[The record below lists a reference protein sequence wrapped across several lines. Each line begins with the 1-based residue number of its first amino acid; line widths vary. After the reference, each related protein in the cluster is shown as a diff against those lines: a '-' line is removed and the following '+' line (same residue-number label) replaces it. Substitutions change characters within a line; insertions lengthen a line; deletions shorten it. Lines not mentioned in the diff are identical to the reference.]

1 MSQTSR
7 VVQQLQDFF
16 TQNPLLELWLLEFGL
31 THQRGRLR
39 VLRGGVT
46 SWVEVIFDGC
56 TYICGSPV
64 SSPRLLKV
72 VFTPGGTAYDDEIM
86 IHSID
91 EQFIIKCNRIAIDKV
106 YGEYCAQFF
115 K

>member
-1 MSQTSR
+1 MSKVSR

-39 VLRGGVT
+39 ILRGGVT
-46 SWVEVIFDGC
+46 NWIEVIFDGC

-64 SSPRLLKV
+64 GGPNLLRV
-72 VFTPGGTAYDDEIM
+72 VFTPGDTTYDDEIM

-106 YGEYCAQFF
+106 YGEYCERFF
-115 K
+115 E